1 MGNPRKKHEQR
12 AAKKFRKYLKRRQ
25 AEATEEDLLIKRDA
39 MARGLAPIDNSKI
52 NTCGVIPT
60 RAIPTFSDKYYLDYP
75 FTCIDCGTRQG
86 WTGAQQKWW
95 HEELGAGWER
105 IAVRCR
111 ECRRKERARR
121 EEARKTAQEGMLRK
135 KQGTRI

>member
-12 AAKKFRKYLKRRQ
+12 AARKFRKYWKRRQ
-25 AEATEEDLLIKRDA
+25 AEATEEDLRVKREA
-39 MARGLAPIDNSKI
+39 VARGLAPIDGTKI
-52 NTCGVIPT
+52 NTCGVMPRRGIPT
-60 RAIPTFSDKYYLDYP
+60 LAGRYYLDYP
-75 FTCIDCGTRQG
+75 FTCIDCASRQV

-95 HEELGAGWER
+95 HEELGAVWER

-121 EEARKTAQEGMLRK
+121 DEARKIHLEGVQRKQDK
-135 KQGTRI
+135 KQG